1 MRRIDFVRRFGAL
14 LALAFWG
21 CVTASAANAATADQQ
36 PPALRTIPLS
46 VGPNKIVAE
55 VAENDEQRMRG
66 LMYRFSLR
74 PDHGMIFVF
83 AQPQQLG
90 FWMKNT
96 FVPLSIAF
104 IDSTGRIL
112 NIEDMAPQTEAT
124 HPSRGPAL
132 YALEMRKGWFRDHG
146 VQPGDRVDGLP
157 PPAKQ

>member
-1 MRRIDFVRRFGAL
+1 MKRSATL
-14 LALAFWG
+14 LAFLICGACISG
-21 CVTASAANAATADQQ
+21 VAPAATDATQQ
-36 PPALRTIPLS
+36 AQSLRTIPLV
-46 VGPNKIVAE
+46 VGGHKIAAE
-55 VAENDEQRMRG
+55 VAETDEQRMKG

-74 PDHGMIFVF
+74 PDQGMVFVF
-83 AQPQQLG
+83 RQPQPLG

-104 IDSTGRIL
+104 IDSSGRIL
-112 NIEDMAPQTEAT
+112 NIEDMAPQTESS

-157 PPAKQ
+157 GPAKQ

>member
-1 MRRIDFVRRFGAL
+1 MNRIQFQPIAAVIVALWVCLTLTTTRADGAEQQ
-14 LALAFWG
+14 
-21 CVTASAANAATADQQ
+21 ASS
-36 PPALRTIPLS
+36 LRTIPLTL
-46 VGPNKIVAE
+46 GNHKIVAE
-55 VAENDEQRMRG
+55 VAETDEQRMRG

-74 PDHGMIFVF
+74 PDQGMIFVF

-104 IDSTGRIL
+104 IDSQGRIL

-124 HPSRGPAL
+124 HPSRGLAL

-146 VQPGDRVDGLP
+146 LQAGDRVEGLP
-157 PPAKQ
+157 PASKQ

>member
-1 MRRIDFVRRFGAL
+1 MNRIQFQPIAAVI
-14 LALAFWG
+14 LALWL
-21 CVTASAANAATADQQ
+21 CLTLTTTPAAGAEPQ
-36 PPALRTIPLS
+36 PSSSLRTIALT
-46 VGPNKIVAE
+46 VGSHKILAE
-55 VAENDEQRMRG
+55 VAETDEQRMRG

-74 PDHGMIFVF
+74 PDQGMVFVF

-104 IDSTGRIL
+104 VDSQGRIL

-124 HPSRGPAL
+124 HPSRGLAL

-146 VQPGDRVDGLP
+146 VQAGDRVEGLP
-157 PPAKQ
+157 PASKQ

>member
-1 MRRIDFVRRFGAL
+1 
-14 LALAFWG
+14 
-21 CVTASAANAATADQQ
+21 
-36 PPALRTIPLS
+36 
-46 VGPNKIVAE
+46 
-55 VAENDEQRMRG
+55 
-66 LMYRFSLR
+66 MYRFSLR
-74 PDHGMIFVF
+74 PDQGMVFVF

-104 IDSTGRIL
+104 IDSQGRIL

-124 HPSRGPAL
+124 HPSRGLAL

-157 PPAKQ
+157 PASKQ

>member
-1 MRRIDFVRRFGAL
+1 MNLNQFQRIAAVITAL
-14 LALAFWG
+14 WLCLAL
-21 CVTASAANAATADQQ
+21 TTTRAAGTEQQ
-36 PPALRTIPLS
+36 PSSLRTIALTIGS
-46 VGPNKIVAE
+46 HKIVAE
-55 VAENDEQRMRG
+55 VAETDEQRMRG

-74 PDHGMIFVF
+74 PDQGMVFVF

-104 IDSTGRIL
+104 IDSQGRIL

-124 HPSRGPAL
+124 HPSRGLAL

-157 PPAKQ
+157 PASKQ